1 METKKF
7 DAEDIDAF
15 PKLRP
20 REVGGLPRRHALEVR
35 HPSFQDPRF
44 YDLARRHKVAVV
56 FADHDRFPEIDE
68 PTADFTYAR
77 LIGTQEDVET
87 GYDAKALDRWAK
99 QAKVWAKRG
108 DVFAY
113 RSEERRVGK
122 ECVSTCRSRWARY
135 Q

>member
-15 PKLRP
+15 LKLLP
-20 REVGGLPRRHALEVR
+20 REVGGLPLRHALEVR

-68 PTADFTYAR
+68 PKADFTYAR
-77 LIGTQEDVET
+77 LMRTPEDVDT
-87 GYDAKALDRWAK
+87 GSGATDP
-99 QAKVWAKRG
+99 
-108 DVFAY
+108 
-113 RSEERRVGK
+113 RSEERRVREGWGRTRK
-122 ECVSTCRSRWARY
+122 
-135 Q
+135 

>member
-77 LIGTQEDVET
+77 LMRTQEDVET
-87 GYDAKALDRWAK
+87 GYGAKDLDRWAK
-99 QAKVWAKRG
+99 QTKAWAKRA

-113 RSEERRVGK
+113 VIRSAERSAGT
-122 ECVSTCRSRWARY
+122 ECVMQCRAGR
-135 Q
+135 